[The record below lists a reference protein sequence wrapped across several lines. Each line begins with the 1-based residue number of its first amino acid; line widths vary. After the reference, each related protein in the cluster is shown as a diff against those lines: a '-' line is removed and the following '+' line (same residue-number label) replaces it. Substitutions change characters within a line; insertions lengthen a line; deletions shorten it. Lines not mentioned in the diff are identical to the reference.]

1 MPSTSHQQPRTF
13 QALEVVLIAVFVAL
27 ATATV
32 TLRQPQES
40 FDDERP
46 FRERYKGQKYSANAE
61 EWLIRDFFKDRRGGV
76 FVDVGANHYRDN
88 SNTYFLETQRGWS
101 GVAVDAQREFADG
114 YVAHRPRTTF
124 VTAFVSD
131 RGGTVPLYIPK
142 NNRAMASSDEPFV
155 DYLDDVAEK
164 REVQTATLTHILD
177 TVGIDQFD
185 LLSMD
190 IEFAEPK
197 ALAGFE
203 IARFVRPW
211 YASRHTP
218 RFVKSSSTT
227 SPVTDTSSSGGT
239 GSSIGGTCISRLRH
253 TPSRSPCPSCPAPRF
268 PDRASRAA
276 ATHLG
281 MTVTLV

>member
-1 MPSTSHQQPRTF
+1 
-13 QALEVVLIAVFVAL
+13 LEVVLIAVFVAL

-203 IARFVRPW
+203 IARFRP
-211 YASRHTP
+211 
-218 RFVKSSSTT
+218 
-227 SPVTDTSSSGGT
+227 
-239 GSSIGGTCISRLRH
+239 
-253 TPSRSPCPSCPAPRF
+253 
-268 PDRASRAA
+268 
-276 ATHLG
+276 
-281 MTVTLV
+281 TLVCIEAHPEVRQELINYFARHGYVVLGRYWLVDRWNMYFTPAAHAESITVPFVPRTAVP